1 MRGFF
6 DLRRLWADWLACATV
21 AVAAARR
28 CDDRDGQAWVLD
40 CLGHAN
46 SGLGRLDEAL
56 GCYLQAR
63 DIRRETSD
71 RWGEDANSMNNIG
84 CTYVDM
90 GEFGLALDCFKQV
103 LATSRGGGSKYLET
117 LALINLGQAHA
128 GLGQGGEAL
137 ACSRQAL
144 KIARETGYQQ
154 AERTALGDIART
166 YRAMRYPG
174 KARIWYRQALAAC
187 RQAGDRHGEAEI
199 LRDLG
204 DLSDATGHHE
214 TAHRSWRRALAIAD
228 DLGDASVAA
237 AIRGRL
243 ERHGPAG
250 GSSRSRR
257 HP

>member
-6 DLRRLWADWLACATV
+6 DLRRLWADWLACATA

-28 CDDRDGQAWVLD
+28 CGDRGGQAWALD

-46 SGLGRLDEAL
+46 SGLGRLEEAL

-63 DIRRETSD
+63 DIRREISD
-71 RWGEDANSMNNIG
+71 RWGENANSMNNIG
-84 CTYVDM
+84 CTYMDL
-90 GEFGLALDCFKQV
+90 GKFGHALDCFKQV
-103 LATSRGGGSKYLET
+103 LATSRVGGSRYLET

-128 GLGQGGEAL
+128 GLSQGSEAL

-144 KIARETGYQQ
+144 EIARETRYQQ
-154 AERTALGDIART
+154 AEHAALRDIART
-166 YRAMRYPG
+166 YYAMRYPG

-204 DLSDATGHHE
+204 DLSGAAGRHQ
-214 TAHRSWRRALAIAD
+214 AARQSWRQALAIAD
-228 DLGDASVAA
+228 DLRDAAAAA
-237 AIRGRL
+237 AIRSRL
-243 ERHGPAG
+243 ERRGPGGEAG
-250 GSSRSRR
+250 
-257 HP
+257 HPAP